1 MAGMFSDMFMQMQV
15 LFNEDRLKKQIWF
28 EAVKKVK
35 LAGRLDLRL
44 NVTWSKH
51 SLDFKTMLLDGAHNH
66 DALMAL
72 SEYISKK
79 NLIPFTLILGMA
91 SDKLD
96 DTLRSPLVELC
107 SQAEKLIITPI
118 PSPRTA
124 SPEMMGEF
132 LDECGAL
139 AHSPEI
145 KEVNS
150 AEEALKVSLDYRE
163 QPVVVAGSIYLVG
176 LVLQILENEYKS

>member
-1 MAGMFSDMFMQMQV
+1 MQV

-28 EAVKKVK
+28 EAVKKIK
-35 LAGRLDLRL
+35 LAGRLDLRQD
-44 NVTWSKH
+44 VTWSKH
-51 SLDFKTMLLDGAHNH
+51 SLDFKTMLLDGAHNG

-72 SEYISKK
+72 SEYISK
-79 NLIPFTLILGMA
+79 NNFIPFTLILGMA
-91 SDKLD
+91 SDKLN
-96 DTLRSPLVELC
+96 DTLWSPLVELC

-124 SPEMMGEF
+124 SPEMMEYF
-132 LDECGAL
+132 LHECGAL

-145 KEVNS
+145 KYVSS
-150 AEEALKVSLDYRE
+150 AEDALEVALDYRE

-176 LVLQILENEYKS
+176 LVLQILEN

>member
-1 MAGMFSDMFMQMQV
+1 M
-15 LFNEDRLKKQIWF
+15 LFR
-28 EAVKKVK
+28 
-35 LAGRLDLRL
+35 
-44 NVTWSKH
+44 S
-51 SLDFKTMLLDGAHNH
+51 HNG

-79 NLIPFTLILGMA
+79 NLIPFTLIFGMA

-96 DTLRSPLVELC
+96 ETLRSPLVELC

-124 SPEMMGEF
+124 SPEMMEKFFDG
-132 LDECGAL
+132 CSAL
-139 AHSPEI
+139 AHTLEI
-145 KEVNS
+145 KHVNS
-150 AEEALKVSLDYRE
+150 AQEALEISLDYRE

-176 LVLQILENEYKS
+176 LVLQILENPLYS

>member
-1 MAGMFSDMFMQMQV
+1 MQV
-15 LFNEDRLKKQIWF
+15 LFNEDRIKKQIWF

-35 LAGRLDLRL
+35 LAGRLDLRQ

-51 SLDFKTMLLDGAHNH
+51 SLDFKTMLLDGAHNR

-124 SPEMMGEF
+124 SPEMMGKF

-139 AHSPEI
+139 AYSPEI
-145 KEVNS
+145 KYVNF
-150 AEEALKVSLDYRE
+150 AEEALEISLDYRE

-176 LVLQILENEYKS
+176 LVLQILESRRGS

>member
-1 MAGMFSDMFMQMQV
+1 
-15 LFNEDRLKKQIWF
+15 
-28 EAVKKVK
+28 
-35 LAGRLDLRL
+35 
-44 NVTWSKH
+44 
-51 SLDFKTMLLDGAHNH
+51 
-66 DALMAL
+66 MAL

-96 DTLRSPLVELC
+96 DTLRSPIVELC

-124 SPEMMGEF
+124 SPEMMEKF
-132 LDECGAL
+132 LDEFGAL
-139 AHSPEI
+139 AQFPEI
-145 KEVNS
+145 KYVNS
-150 AEEALKVSLDYRE
+150 AEEALEVSLDYRE

-176 LVLQILENEYKS
+176 LVLKILENRRGS